1 MDSNPFINYYVN
13 QAGSGISSFQGTRFQ
28 RGRGFFSN
36 IFKNA
41 IVPLVKFLGPKVL
54 KTGFDIVNDVS
65 RGEPI
70 VSAVKKRGKRVAQEL
85 ADDAA
90 ERLHT
95 FAQTGQGGKRRKTT
109 RKTKRRVKRARQT
122 NKVSKRTKKNT
133 KSIFS

>member
-1 MDSNPFINYYVN
+1 MDSNPFIDYYVN

-36 IFKNA
+36 IFKSA
-41 IVPLVKFLGPKVL
+41 IVPLVKYLGPKVL
-54 KTGFDIVNDVS
+54 KTGFDIVSDVS
-65 RGEPI
+65 RGEQI
-70 VSAVKKRGKRVAQEL
+70 VSAVKKRGKRAAQEL
-85 ADDAA
+85 AEDAA

-109 RKTKRRVKRARQT
+109 RRTKRRVKRARK
-122 NKVSKRTKKNT
+122 NKKDLKRRKKDK